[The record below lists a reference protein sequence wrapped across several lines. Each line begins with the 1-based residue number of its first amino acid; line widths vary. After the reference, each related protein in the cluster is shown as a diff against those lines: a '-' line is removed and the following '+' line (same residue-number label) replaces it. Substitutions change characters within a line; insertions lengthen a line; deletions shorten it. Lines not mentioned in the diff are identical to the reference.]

1 MSPARWAAYQAVAAV
16 GAGSDLATALARART
31 PLTDPRDRALAGEIA
46 LGVFRWLAALDY
58 VIERLARRPAAKI
71 EPIVLDILRV
81 AVYQLTHLDR
91 VPAAAVVNDAVDM
104 ARRAK
109 RTGAA
114 GFVNG
119 VLRALGRRPPS
130 LPPRPDPG
138 RLGEPAMRA
147 QALDYLSIT
156 LSHPRWLVERW
167 LARTGFEAAEAWARF
182 NNEPAPLTLRANT
195 LRVDREELKSLLSAH
210 DVECGDTRLATEGL
224 IVRRGNP
231 LLSPLTDRGLFLVQD
246 EASQLVAEVLAVRSG
261 ERILDACASPGG
273 KTVAIAA
280 HAGADGLVVASDFR
294 PRRIRL
300 LVDTVRRTGAD
311 RVRIVRTDLRHPL
324 PFGQAFDAV
333 LVDAPCSGLGT
344 IRRDPDIRWRRTEA
358 DVARLATETLT
369 MLTHAAAVVRPGGR
383 LVYAT
388 CSSEPEENEDVV
400 SRFLENRPAFRQMNA
415 RTDASLLRTMGTLE
429 TVIDESGSL
438 RTLPHVHA
446 LEAFFA
452 VVLVHYGGAGLETGL
467 S

>member
-58 VIERLARRPAAKI
+58 VIERLARRPAGKI

-119 VLRALGRRPPS
+119 VLRALGRRAPS
-130 LPPRPDPG
+130 LPQRPDPAS
-138 RLGEPAMRA
+138 LGEPGMRA

-167 LARTGFEAAEAWARF
+167 LARAGFEAAEAWARF

-210 DVECGDTRLATEGL
+210 GVECDDTRLATQGL
-224 IVRRGNP
+224 VVRRGNP
-231 LLSPLTDRGLFLVQD
+231 LLSPLSDRGLFLVQD
-246 EASQLVAEVLAVRSG
+246 EASQLVAEFLAARPG

-273 KTVAIAA
+273 KTVVMAATVA

-294 PRRIRL
+294 PRRVRL
-300 LVDTVRRTGAD
+300 LVETIRRTGAD

-324 PFGQAFDAV
+324 PFGPAFDAV

-344 IRRDPDIRWRRTEA
+344 IRRDPDIRWRRTAA
-358 DVARLATETLT
+358 DVARLADDALA
-369 MLTHAAAVVRPGGR
+369 MLKHASAVVRPGGR

-388 CSSEPEENEDVV
+388 CSSEAEENEDVV
-400 SRFLENRPAFRQMNA
+400 SRFLVSHPEFRQMNA
-415 RTDASLLRTMGTLE
+415 RTDASPA
-429 TVIDESGSL
+429 IDETGSL
-438 RTLPHVHA
+438 RTLPHAHA

-452 VVLVHYGGAGLETGL
+452 VVLVHYGRAGLETGP

>member
-1 MSPARWAAYQAVAAV
+1 MAAV

-119 VLRALGRRPPS
+119 VLRALGRGAPS

-138 RLGEPAMRA
+138 SLGEPGMRA

-167 LARTGFEAAEAWARF
+167 LARTGFEAVEGWARF

-195 LRVDREELKSLLSAH
+195 LRIDREELKSLLSAH
-210 DVECGDTRLATEGL
+210 GVECDDARLATQGL
-224 IVRRGNP
+224 VVRRGNP
-231 LLSPLTDRGLFLVQD
+231 LLSPLAERGLFLVQD
-246 EASQLVAEVLAVRSG
+246 EASQLVAEFLAVKSG
-261 ERILDACASPGG
+261 ERIFDACASPGG
-273 KTVAIAA
+273 KTVAMAA
-280 HAGADGLVVASDFR
+280 QAGADGLVVASDFR

-300 LVDTVRRTGAD
+300 LVDTIRRTGAD
-311 RVRIVRTDLRHPL
+311 RVRIVRTDLRQPL
-324 PFGQAFDAV
+324 PFGPRFDAV
-333 LVDAPCSGLGT
+333 LVDVPCSGLGT

-358 DVARLATETLT
+358 DVARLAAEALT
-369 MLTHAAAVVRPGGR
+369 MLTHASAVVRPGGR

-400 SRFLENRPAFRQMNA
+400 SKFLVNHPAFRQMKA
-415 RTDASLLRTMGTLE
+415 QMDASP
-429 TVIDESGSL
+429 VIDEAGSL

-452 VVLVHYGGAGLETGL
+452 VVLVHYGRAGPETGP